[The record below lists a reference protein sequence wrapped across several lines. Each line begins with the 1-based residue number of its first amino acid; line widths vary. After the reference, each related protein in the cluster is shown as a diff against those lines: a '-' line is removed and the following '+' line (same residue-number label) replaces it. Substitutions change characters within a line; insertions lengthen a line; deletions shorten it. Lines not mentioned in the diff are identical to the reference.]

1 VNAKFEDGET
11 PLDMTIQL
19 KHTEI
24 ADLLHKHGGK
34 GRKELKASG
43 K

>member
-1 VNAKFEDGET
+1 VA
-11 PLDMTIQL
+11 IQL
-19 KHTEI
+19 KHAEI

-43 K
+43 N